1 MGLPGL
7 APHGLSVLRALC
19 EVQSGPGRP
28 LPTPVQRST
37 PPCEVWGCA
46 QGTHGA
52 RRRGGP
58 QLSHR
63 GLLVQRERLPRTGS
77 RLGGT
82 PARAGR
88 GRAGGL
94 PSCGQTHWGDA
105 RRLRLESIE
114 SEPSTQA
121 TRAHVS
127 RRGSPPTGPP
137 QHPSVQGERRGVG
150 SGPCAV
156 QEARGSG
163 WGQGSSSSTGG
174 TWATCV
180 HREGTSGTPQAQQPL
195 AVKAAQQKGKEGAEE
210 EQRGREYFLCL
221 HEGNEPGYQSACSLP
236 AESAGPRV
244 RSAGGVPSNQRE
256 SRKGSAFKHLLS
268 AFVG

>member
-28 LPTPVQRST
+28 LPIPVQRSMQ
-37 PPCEVWGCA
+37 PCEVWGCA
-46 QGTHGA
+46 RGTHGA
-52 RRRGGP
+52 KRRGGP
-58 QLSHR
+58 RLSHR

-114 SEPSTQA
+114 SEPSTRA

-137 QHPSVQGERRGVG
+137 QHPSVQGEERSGVRAMCCAGGQGLGVG
-150 SGPCAV
+150 AGQQPQHRWDLGHLRAQGRDIWDTTGKTAGLGASGCKGSSA
-156 QEARGSG
+156 EGKRGSRG
-163 WGQGSSSSTGG
+163 RTE
-174 TWATCV
+174 
-180 HREGTSGTPQAQQPL
+180 REG
-195 AVKAAQQKGKEGAEE
+195 V
-210 EQRGREYFLCL
+210 
-221 HEGNEPGYQSACSLP
+221 LP
-236 AESAGPRV
+236 
-244 RSAGGVPSNQRE
+244 VPS
-256 SRKGSAFKHLLS
+256 
-268 AFVG
+268 